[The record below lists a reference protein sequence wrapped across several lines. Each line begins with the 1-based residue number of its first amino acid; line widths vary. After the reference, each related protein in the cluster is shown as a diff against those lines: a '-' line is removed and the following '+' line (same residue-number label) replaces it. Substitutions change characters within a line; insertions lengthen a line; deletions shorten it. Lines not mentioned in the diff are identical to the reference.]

1 MSLTV
6 PKTFDFSQNSSVPLY
21 QVTFD
26 HSVSCVIL
34 IDKPNEGCKNS
45 EKFEIIAWSTTTK
58 AILKKENN
66 ITPAETNAPIS
77 QTSSERL
84 KSTIQTYRMRNKKLK
99 MKLGQ
104 LQEEISKASLS
115 VSTDLSHDFK
125 SIILETDQRKNS
137 PSMRLFWEEEQKY
150 LQSSQNNATNP
161 DTDVTYQTV
170 NLFSSDK
177 CFIHFISDV

>member
-1 MSLTV
+1 
-6 PKTFDFSQNSSVPLY
+6 
-21 QVTFD
+21 
-26 HSVSCVIL
+26 
-34 IDKPNEGCKNS
+34 
-45 EKFEIIAWSTTTK
+45 
-58 AILKKENN
+58 
-66 ITPAETNAPIS
+66 
-77 QTSSERL
+77 
-84 KSTIQTYRMRNKKLK
+84 

-104 LQEEISKASLS
+104 LQEEISKASLP

-137 PSMRLFWEEEQKY
+137 PFMRLFWEEEQKY